1 MKKVLLLVLL
11 LNIFSVLSVCA
22 QSTSELR
29 QKAMAES
36 KRFYNELKAYN
47 KSQDFELAVKIDV
60 DMPVKNV
67 LEEYEKVSRS
77 YKNLF
82 QDYYNCFDGE
92 GERAVSSPGWEIHNL
107 AVGNTEMMMSLY
119 WMLLKLKIM
128 EQAYFQNPT
137 DQGLRNQV
145 LKSRQEFKER
155 YFNSGYAD

>member
-29 QKAMAES
+29 EKAMAES
-36 KRFYNELKAYN
+36 KSFYNELKAYN
-47 KSQDFELAVKIDV
+47 KVQDSEWAVVIDV

-67 LEEYEKVSRS
+67 IEEYEKVSRR

-82 QDYYNCFDGE
+82 KDYYNCFDEE
-92 GERAVSSPGWEIHNL
+92 GERAVSSPGWEIHNI
-107 AVGNTEMMMSLY
+107 AVRNTELMMSLY
-119 WMLLKLKIM
+119 WMLLKIKMM

-145 LKSRQEFKER
+145 LKFRQEFKER

>member
-1 MKKVLLLVLL
+1 M
-11 LNIFSVLSVCA
+11 
-22 QSTSELR
+22 
-29 QKAMAES
+29 
-36 KRFYNELKAYN
+36 
-47 KSQDFELAVKIDV
+47 
-60 DMPVKNV
+60 
-67 LEEYEKVSRS
+67 
-77 YKNLF
+77 
-82 QDYYNCFDGE
+82 
-92 GERAVSSPGWEIHNL
+92 SSPGWEIHNL